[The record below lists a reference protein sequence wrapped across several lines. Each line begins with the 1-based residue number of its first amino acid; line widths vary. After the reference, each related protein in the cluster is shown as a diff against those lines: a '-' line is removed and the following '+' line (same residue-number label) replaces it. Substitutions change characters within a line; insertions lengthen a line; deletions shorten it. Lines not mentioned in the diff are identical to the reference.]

1 MKKFIFLLLI
11 LPAVTFSQELAATV
25 VVSYEQ
31 LDNASKERLVNFKQE
46 VENYLNTARYTD
58 EAWEGDRIPCQ
69 FNIFFTGA
77 SKEINYGAQIV
88 ISSQRPIYNSQTN
101 SLMMRVQDKNWQF
114 IYERNQALYFNQT
127 TFDPLTSLLDY
138 YAYLILG
145 FDADSFEKFGGSEY
159 FAKAY
164 DLAVLGA
171 NSRFSDGWSE
181 VSASYSKRG
190 LVEDLSNAKYE
201 KFRKAYFNYHYNGLD
216 IIKENQTE
224 AVKNLYVLIDD
235 IYENYEK
242 MTRSVL
248 LRVFF
253 EAKAG
258 EIVDNFAK
266 IADKSVFEKLKIIDP
281 AHITKYNEV
290 LDAD

>member
-1 MKKFIFLLLI
+1 MKKFIFLFLVF
-11 LPAVTFSQELAATV
+11 PAITFSQELAANV

-31 LDNASKERLVNFKQE
+31 LDNASKERLVNFQQD
-46 VENYLNTARYTD
+46 VENYLNSARYTD
-58 EAWEGDRIPCQ
+58 KAWEGERIPCQ
-69 FNIFFTGA
+69 FNIFFTG
-77 SKEINYGAQIV
+77 SSQEINYSAQIV
-88 ISSQRPIYNSQTN
+88 VSSQRPIYKSKAN

-127 TFDPLTSLLDY
+127 TFDPLTSLLDF
-138 YAYLILG
+138 YASVIIG
-145 FDADSFEKFGGSEY
+145 FDADSFEKFGGSPY

-164 DLAVLGA
+164 DIAVLGA
-171 NSRFSDGWSE
+171 SSRFADGWSAIG
-181 VSASYSKRG
+181 ASYSKRG

-201 KFRKAYFNYHYNGLD
+201 KFRKNYFDYHYNGLD
-216 IIKENQTE
+216 IIKDNPAE
-224 AVKNLYVLIDD
+224 ATKNLTKLVND

-258 EIVDNFAK
+258 EIVDHFGK
-266 IADKSVFEKLKIIDP
+266 IASNDVFEKLKIIDP
-281 AHITKYNEV
+281 AHITKYNEI
-290 LDAD
+290 LDAE

>member
-1 MKKFIFLLLI
+1 MKKFVLLFLV
-11 LPAVTFSQELAATV
+11 LPALIFSQELAVSV

-31 LDNASKERLVNFKQE
+31 LDNASKERLVNFQQD

-58 EAWEGDRIPCQ
+58 EAWEGEKIPCQ

-77 SKEINYGAQIV
+77 SKEINYSAQIV
-88 ISSQRPIYNSQTN
+88 VSSQRPIYNSHTN

-114 IYERNQALYFNQT
+114 TYERNQALYFNQT
-127 TFDPLTSLLDY
+127 SFDPLTSLLDF
-138 YAYLILG
+138 YAYLIIG
-145 FDADSFEKFGGSEY
+145 FDADSFEKFGGSPY

-171 NSRFSDGWSE
+171 NSRFADGWS
-181 VSASYSKRG
+181 ASNAAYSKRG

-201 KFRKAYFNYHYNGLD
+201 NFRKAYFAYHYYGLD
-216 IIKENQTE
+216 ILKEDKAR
-224 AVKNLYVLIDD
+224 AVGNLKLLVND
-235 IYENYEK
+235 IYNNYEK

-258 EIVDNFAK
+258 EIVDNFGK
-266 IADKSVFEKLKIIDP
+266 IAGKDVFEKLKIIDP

-290 LDAD
+290 LDSE